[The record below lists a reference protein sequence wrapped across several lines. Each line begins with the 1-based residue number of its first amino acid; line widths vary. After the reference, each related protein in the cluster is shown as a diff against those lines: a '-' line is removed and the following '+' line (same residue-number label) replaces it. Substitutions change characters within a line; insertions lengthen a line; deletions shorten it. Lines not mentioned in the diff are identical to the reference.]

1 MYARVT
7 TFKVD
12 PARVAELGKKVEEMR
27 PRVRALPGLAH
38 AYAAWRADG
47 QGIVVA
53 LYQDRSFADRVVAR
67 MQALWGEFAGLIS
80 GVPRVDTFENAEHL
94 TEPSGTVAF

>member
-12 PARVAELGKKVEEMR
+12 PARIGELADKIDELR
-27 PRVRALPGLAH
+27 PRAKALPGLAD

-53 LYQDRSFADRVVAR
+53 LYEDRTAADRAVAR
-67 MQALWGEFAGLIS
+67 MQALWGELAGLIS
-80 GVPRVDTFENAEHL
+80 GFPRVDTYESAEQL
-94 TEPSGTVAF
+94 TDRA

>member
-12 PARVAELGKKVEEMR
+12 PARIAELGAKIAEMR
-27 PRVRALPGLAH
+27 PRADALPGLAH

-53 LYQDRSFADRVVAR
+53 LYEDRRAADRAVAR
-67 MQALWGEFAGLIS
+67 MQALWGAFAGLIS
-80 GVPRVDTFENAEHL
+80 ATPRVDVYENADEL
-94 TEPSGTVAF
+94 TG

>member
-12 PARVAELGKKVEEMR
+12 PARIAELGEKVEEMR
-27 PRVRALPGLAH
+27 RCVRALPGLAH

-47 QGIVVA
+47 QGMVVA
-53 LYQDRSFADRVVAR
+53 LYEDRTSADRAVAR
-67 MQALWGEFAGLIS
+67 MQALWGEFAGLLS
-80 GVPRVDTFENAEHL
+80 GVPRVDTFDSVERL
-94 TEPSGTVAF
+94 TD

>member
-12 PARVAELGKKVEEMR
+12 PARIAELGSKVEEMR
-27 PRVRALPGLAH
+27 PRVRVLPGLAH

-47 QGIVVA
+47 QGMVVA
-53 LYQDRSFADRVVAR
+53 LYEDKVSADRAVAR

-80 GVPRVDTFENAEHL
+80 DVPRVDTFRNDDKGL
-94 TEPSGTVAF
+94 L

>member
-12 PARVAELGKKVEEMR
+12 PARMAEVGEKIREMR
-27 PRVRALPGLAH
+27 PRAEALPGLAH

-47 QGIVVA
+47 QGVVVA
-53 LYQDRSFADRVVAR
+53 LYEDRASADRAVAR
-67 MQALWGEFAGLIS
+67 MQALWGELAGLLAQ
-80 GVPRVDTFENAEHL
+80 VPRIDIYEFAE
-94 TEPSGTVAF
+94 EVK

>member
-12 PARVAELGKKVEEMR
+12 PTRIAELGEKVEEMR

-47 QGIVVA
+47 QGMVVA
-53 LYQDRSFADRVVAR
+53 LYEDKPSADRAVAR
-67 MQALWGEFAGLIS
+67 MQALWGEFAGLLS
-80 GVPRVDTFENAEHL
+80 GVPRVDTFDNVERL
-94 TEPSGTVAF
+94 TG

>member
-12 PARVAELGKKVEEMR
+12 PARLAELGKKVEDMR

-38 AYAAWRADG
+38 AYTAWRADG

-53 LYQDRSFADRVVAR
+53 LYEDKMSADRAVAR
-67 MQALWGEFAGLIS
+67 MQALWGELAALVG
-80 GVPRVDTFENAEHL
+80 GVPRVDTYENAEHL
-94 TEPSGTVAF
+94 TG

>member
-12 PARVAELGKKVEEMR
+12 PARMAEVGEKIREMR
-27 PRVRALPGLAH
+27 PRAEALPGLAH

-47 QGIVVA
+47 QGVVVA
-53 LYQDRSFADRVVAR
+53 LYEDRASADRAVAR
-67 MQALWGEFAGLIS
+67 MQALWGELAGLLAQ
-80 GVPRVDTFENAEHL
+80 VPRIDTYEFAE
-94 TEPSGTVAF
+94 EVK

>member
-12 PARVAELGKKVEEMR
+12 PARVAELAKKIEEMR
-27 PRVRALPGLAH
+27 PRVGALPGLAH

-47 QGIVVA
+47 EGIVVA
-53 LYQDRSFADRVVAR
+53 VYEHKTSADRAVAR
-67 MQALWGEFAGLIS
+67 MQALWGEFAGLLG
-80 GVPRVDTFENAEHL
+80 GVPRVDTFENAERL
-94 TEPSGTVAF
+94 TG